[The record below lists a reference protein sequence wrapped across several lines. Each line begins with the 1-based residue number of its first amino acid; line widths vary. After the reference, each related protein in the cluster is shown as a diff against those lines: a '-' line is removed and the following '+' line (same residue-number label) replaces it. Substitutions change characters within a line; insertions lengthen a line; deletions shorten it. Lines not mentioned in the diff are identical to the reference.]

1 MQEVHLSLSNKNV
14 SCYKNGQINV
24 KYDLEKKASKQQ
36 CLSQVLHKVTNIQ
49 MCVYICS
56 NT

>member
-14 SCYKNGQINV
+14 SCYKHGQINV

-36 CLSQVLHKVTNIQ
+36 
-49 MCVYICS
+49 
-56 NT
+56 